1 MSSPETVT
9 EPRRSKTEVNRGR
22 RLLIAAVVSLVGAF
36 VVLIAGV
43 ILMHEDGRN
52 LKRTTAELKPSQ
64 GSFVFSFFYV
74 GVS

>member
-43 ILMHEDGRN
+43 ILMNEDSGT
-52 LKRTTAELKPSQ
+52 LKKTTAELKPLQ
-64 GSFVFSFFYV
+64 GNFVFLSLY
-74 GVS
+74 